1 MTVSHW
7 ADVSA
12 EPAVPS
18 DPLPETVDVAVI
30 GAGYTGLSTALHAA
44 DAGLD
49 VAVIEAREPG
59 FGGSGR
65 NVGLLNAGLWLPP
78 DEAVRRLGPD
88 RSRLIGELSE
98 APAYVMDLI
107 ERHQI
112 RCDLTRTGTIHAA
125 HSPAGMKD
133 LADRHRQ
140 WQARGAPVTLLDR
153 DAAAEMIGSTRFYGG
168 LVDARAGTINPMG
181 YARGLA
187 RAARAAGAR
196 LVTGCA
202 VTRLEERNGW
212 ALTTAQGTVRA
223 RRVVL
228 AANAYNLD
236 LWPGLRNTFSA
247 IDLFQI
253 GTEPLGDRIARILPG
268 GQGLWDTAP
277 IMTYVRRD
285 GRGGLVVGSMGRDGA
300 LARRWAAKRLQ
311 KLFPDL
317 GPVGFRHGWHGRVA
331 FTPDHLPMIYR
342 LADRVFAPMAYNGRG
357 IAPGTWFGKAMSAY
371 LVSGDARALPLPLSA
386 PVPVS
391 ARRLREAGYALA
403 FTAYQAMGAV

>member
-1 MTVSHW
+1 MSVSHW
-7 ADVSA
+7 ADVST
-12 EPAVPS
+12 EPAIRS

-78 DEAVRRLGPD
+78 QDAVRRLGPD
-88 RSRLIGELSE
+88 RSGLIDDLSA
-98 APAYVMDLI
+98 APAYVMGLI

-125 HSPAGMKD
+125 HSPAGMRA
-133 LADRHRQ
+133 LAARHRQ

-153 DAAAEMIGSTRFYGG
+153 DGAAELIGSTRFHGG
-168 LVDARAGTINPMG
+168 LLDARAGTINPMA

-187 RAARAAGAR
+187 RAAKAAGAR
-196 LVTGCA
+196 LITGCV
-202 VTRLEERNGW
+202 VTRLEARTGW
-212 ALTTAQGTVRA
+212 VVQTAQGPVQA
-223 RRVVL
+223 RKVVL

-236 LWPGLRNTFSA
+236 LWPGLRNTFTA

-253 GTEPLGDRIARILPG
+253 ATEPLGARIANILPG

-285 GRGGLVVGSMGRDGA
+285 ARGGLVVGSMGRDGA
-300 LARRWAAKRLQ
+300 LARRWAARRLQ
-311 KLFPDL
+311 RLFPGL
-317 GPVGFRHGWHGRVA
+317 EPVGFGKAWHGRVA
-331 FTPDHLPMIYR
+331 FTPDHLPAIYH
-342 LADRVFAPMAYNGRG
+342 LAEGLYAPMAYNGRG
-357 IAPGTWFGKAMSAY
+357 IAPGTWFGKAMAAY
-371 LVSGDARALPLPLSA
+371 LASGDARVLPLPLSA
-386 PVPVS
+386 PSPVP

-403 FTAYQAMGAV
+403 FAAHQLAGRG